1 MPTSTGFLWV
11 GLGAGP
17 RGWPL
22 VLLSLLSLVLQIFA
36 AGFQFGCS
44 HFISK
49 GTTAVFCSNLHALEA
64 DKQKPGIFSA

>member
-22 VLLSLLSLVLQIFA
+22 LLLSLLSLVLQIFA
-36 AGFQFGCS
+36 AGS
-44 HFISK
+44 SL
-49 GTTAVFCSNLHALEA
+49 AVPVSALRA
-64 DKQKPGIFSA
+64 PRPFSARICMQ